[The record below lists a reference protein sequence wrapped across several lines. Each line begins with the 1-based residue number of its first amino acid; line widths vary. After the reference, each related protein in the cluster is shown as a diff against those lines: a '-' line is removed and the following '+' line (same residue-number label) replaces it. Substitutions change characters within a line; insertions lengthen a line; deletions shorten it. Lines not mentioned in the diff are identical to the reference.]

1 MFVKWMA
8 PIPVNVL
15 RNAKLLWIVI
25 CCRKRWLKYTGS
37 RMSKIE
43 KAEFRNE
50 KNIDDYTLNEF
61 KVRH

>member
-1 MFVKWMA
+1 MLAKWIA
-8 PIPVNVL
+8 PIPVNFVH
-15 RNAKLLWIVI
+15 NAELLWIVF

-37 RMSKIE
+37 QKSKIE

-50 KNIDDYTLNEF
+50 KSVDDYSLNEF